1 MKLRRT
7 LIATF
12 AALVSLGLLPP
23 TSVGQTARE
32 NLTLGFIRFM
42 AYHEAGHLLMNQV
55 HGINASTWP
64 RDDIERYADQIAAVL
79 LVPDP
84 GDPDGVEEIV
94 GAANAWLRAG
104 AGYAANDP
112 HAPPEERAYN
122 IICFVY
128 GSNPEAFADF
138 AQYVDEDSNCEEKF
152 KTMDDEI
159 EYGFVN
165 DTDEAG
171 LRIDLS
177 YQPATPDMQAAQRFL
192 QTSGILE
199 DLVDD
204 IENDFKL
211 HRTTK
216 LVAMS
221 CKGKGDEGTFHFDT
235 FQSADPSKNFDRIAI
250 CYELVDMWMKAKIPE
265 AE

>member
-1 MKLRRT
+1 MKFRQLAAA
-7 LIATF
+7 LIATT
-12 AALVSLGLLPP
+12 SLGLMPP
-23 TSVGQTARE
+23 SSVGQTPRE

-55 HGINASTWP
+55 HGINASTWS
-64 RDDIERYADQIAAVL
+64 RENIERYADQIAAVL

-84 GDPDGVEEIV
+84 GDPDGVEEII

-104 AGYAANDP
+104 DGHLENDP

-122 IICFVY
+122 IVCYVY
-128 GSNPEAFADF
+128 GSDPVAFADF
-138 AQYVDEDSNCEEKF
+138 KQFVGENSGCEEKF
-152 KTMDDEI
+152 KAMDDEI

-165 DTDEAG
+165 DTDQSG
-171 LRIDLS
+171 VRIELT
-177 YQPATPDMQAAQRFL
+177 YQPATPETEAARQFL
-192 QTSGILE
+192 QSSGILE
-199 DLVDD
+199 DLVFD

-211 HRTTK
+211 DRQTK

-235 FQSADPSKNFDRIAI
+235 FQNDDPSKNFDRIAI